1 MSNQKI
7 TELRQ
12 LSSVDVAAGDL
23 LPIVDVSDMTISP
36 TGETKKI
43 TTQNLTSWMASSGIL
58 DLQTPYRATQT
69 SNGLYFDPSVAPNGN
84 QNLYCYTPF
93 STLGNAFSIYT
104 RAFVPSTRVGVGGL
118 HRILFGVGDTYSS
131 VVQSGNSAYIAVV
144 DDDLIA
150 YVNDT
155 YTNVTLTVSNFFLNN
170 KDRVFGA
177 CLTKDGANL
186 KFVVNGEYVASSSS
200 GPSNPINNTYLVM
213 GNGHATAN
221 NMECIVYE
229 AQVFSSALTTTGS
242 AQLFFGGA
250 YNAHQTLIASYT
262 SDNLFAGP
270 SQWLD
275 SKGNKHLLIPTS
287 GASATNPSKK
297 FNLNFYCTSSGF
309 LGNGTVRNVL
319 PEKYIITSCVVETD
333 FKPLIAVGTTSSIS
347 PVSASGTGSWWD
359 NRVPFT
365 SASYGVNPLGI
376 LALGAAHSDRS
387 LYVAYSGSLLTAPCT
402 FSFEGFVRI

>member
-12 LSSVDVAAGDL
+12 LSSINASAGDL
-23 LPIVDVSDMTISP
+23 LPIVDVSEITISP
-36 TGETKKI
+36 TGETKAI
-43 TTQNLTSWMASSGIL
+43 TAQNLTSWMANSGIL

-69 SNGLYFDPSVAPNGN
+69 SNGLYFDPSIAPNGN
-84 QNLYCYTPF
+84 QNLYCYTP
-93 STLGNAFSIYT
+93 SANLGNAFSIYV
-104 RAFVPSTRVGVGGL
+104 RGFVPSTRVTVGGL
-118 HRILFGVGDTYSS
+118 HRVIFGGGDTYSS

-144 DDDLIA
+144 DNDLIA

-155 YTNVTLTVSNFFLNN
+155 YENITLTVSNFFLNN
-170 KDRVFGA
+170 QDRVFGA
-177 CLTKDGANL
+177 CLTKNGADL
-186 KFVVNGEYVASSSS
+186 KFIVNGEYVASSST
-200 GPSNPINNTYLVM
+200 GPANSINNTYLVM

-221 NMECIVYE
+221 NMECIIYE

-250 YNAHQTLIASYT
+250 YNAHQTLVNSYT

-270 SQWLD
+270 TQWLD
-275 SKGNKHLLIPTS
+275 SKGNRHLLIPTN
-287 GASATNPSKK
+287 GASATNPSKR

-309 LGNGTVRNVL
+309 LGNGTERNVL
-319 PEKYIITSCVVETD
+319 PQKYLLTSCVVESD
-333 FKPLIAVGTTSSIS
+333 FKPLISVGSTSSMS

-376 LALGAAHSDRS
+376 LALGAGHSDRT
-387 LYVAYSGSLLTAPCT
+387 LYVAYSGSLLNAPCT